1 MGHADEPRQPQ
12 RRGEGVV
19 EMCKVGVTCVANE
32 MAMVEATEAAMEVA
46 IEVAMEAA
54 TVEAI
59 EAAREEEV
67 VRRTSSPPHQWHHCW
82 LPRIRSRGR
91 MSRHKWSQ
99 EPWPRSQANRICMAP
114 NAGRR
119 TCMLPKYVHLS
130 DPRSLAYAA
139 AAHCIRHTPTQC
151 SLIPRALMANAEWV
165 ATFLKSQHRG
175 EDVVEVCKVGVACVA
190 TEMTV
195 VEAMEAAMEEA
206 TEAAMVEAT
215 EAAMVEAMEAT
226 RWRRLSP
233 PPRRQ
238 GRRLSPPPRRQE
250 QRRHNCGGRRRV
262 HAMVMEV
269 VMAAVMKVV
278 AVVETMTVKA
288 RPCTEWMQPKTLGPS
303 YGHGLGS

>member
-1 MGHADEPRQPQ
+1 M
-12 RRGEGVV
+12 V

-32 MAMVEATEAAMEVA
+32 MAMVEATEAAMEVATEVMMEAAMEVA

-151 SLIPRALMANAEWV
+151 SLIPRALMADAEWV

-206 TEAAMVEAT
+206 TEAAMVEAM
-215 EAAMVEAMEAT
+215 EAA

-233 PPRRQ
+233 PPRK
-238 GRRLSPPPRRQE
+238 QE

-278 AVVETMTVKA
+278 AAVETMTVKA